1 MSCVISLQVL
11 PVGST
16 DAGDA
21 PAQCADGAP
30 DQGAVCE
37 VRRTLF
43 GQPSAPFASL
53 PEANKW
59 IEGEVQQLYEG
70 IAPWARALYQPLWDH
85 ALVPSPQAI
94 APGTPETLQRL
105 AVLLEAV
112 RTGTIGW
119 VAPAEHG
126 GLQEEGRHGVVDAPV
141 CRLQRY
147 VRELARASGFAPAN
161 VAAYLLADIPPILE
175 PATSASSI

>member
-1 MSCVISLQVL
+1 MRLRS
-11 PVGST
+11 
-16 DAGDA
+16 
-21 PAQCADGAP
+21 AQMAHQIKAS
-30 DQGAVCE
+30 VCE

-94 APGTPETLQRL
+94 ALGTPETLQRL

-126 GLQEEGRHGVVDAPV
+126 GLKRKGAMAWWMRRSADSSATYESSHEPVDLH
-141 CRLQRY
+141 RQTSL
-147 VRELARASGFAPAN
+147 
-161 VAAYLLADIPPILE
+161 PISWQISHLFWSQ
-175 PATSASSI
+175 PRSASSI